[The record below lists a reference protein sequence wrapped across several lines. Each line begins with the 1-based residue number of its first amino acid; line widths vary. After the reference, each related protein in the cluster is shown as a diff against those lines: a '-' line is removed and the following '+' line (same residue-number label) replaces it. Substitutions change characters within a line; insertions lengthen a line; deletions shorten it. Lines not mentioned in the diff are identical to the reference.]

1 MTCSVDFG
9 NGGSFSMGKVKN
21 RKCRE
26 PDWLRDLEARLCSVI
41 VIISFTIAVI
51 SLVLFTDSTILSLSV
66 ELTPAICV
74 TTDVK
79 NLNGTTN
86 CLWTSCRQS
95 CTATIYNCSQ
105 IYVNYTLNS
114 TNVNDTFSFV
124 ADNSTFPL
132 WSPEENILYTDIRNE
147 TQTDSSLIEFDDVNG
162 SLPLYVNVNGCGYE
176 PEVSCANFYQQYG
189 NIGISFHCE
198 VSFNVDH
205 PIVIP
210 DSPLNIDTDKT
221 ALISCLILSLMPLVF
236 FFVCSLYV
244 YWRKLFKPKPKK
256 VLHLYVKEKRLERTG
271 TFYERKV
278 KEMDMLRE
286 ANRPDTTAEV
296 LSVRSVQSPTDGK
309 YETPKQA
316 GPSFIEVPVSASTAV
331 NIHVSDQEQFL

>member
-1 MTCSVDFG
+1 
-9 NGGSFSMGKVKN
+9 MGQVKN

-51 SLVLFTDSTILSLSV
+51 SLVLFTDSTIFSLSV

-74 TTDVK
+74 ITDVK

-95 CTATIYNCSQ
+95 CTAEIYNCSQ
-105 IYVNYTLNS
+105 IYVNYTLNY
-114 TNVNDTFSFV
+114 TNVNNTFSFV

-132 WSPEENILYTDIRNE
+132 RSSEENGLYTNVENE
-147 TQTDSSLIEFDDVNG
+147 TETNSSLIEFDNDVNG
-162 SLPLYVNVNGCGYE
+162 SVPLYVNVNGCGYE
-176 PEVSCANFYQQYG
+176 PEVSCTNFYQQYG
-189 NIGISFHCE
+189 NVGISFHCE
-198 VSFNVDH
+198 VSFNMD
-205 PIVIP
+205 PQIVIP

-221 ALISCLILSLMPLVF
+221 ALISYLIFSLMPLVF

-256 VLHLYVKEKRLERTG
+256 VLHLYVKKKRVEKSG

-286 ANRPDTTAEV
+286 ANRPDSTAEV
-296 LSVRSVQSPTDGK
+296 LSVRSVQSLADGK
-309 YETPKQA
+309 HEVPIHSC
-316 GPSFIEVPVSASTAV
+316 PSFISVPVSTSTTV
-331 NIHVSDQEQFL
+331 NVHVSDQEQFL